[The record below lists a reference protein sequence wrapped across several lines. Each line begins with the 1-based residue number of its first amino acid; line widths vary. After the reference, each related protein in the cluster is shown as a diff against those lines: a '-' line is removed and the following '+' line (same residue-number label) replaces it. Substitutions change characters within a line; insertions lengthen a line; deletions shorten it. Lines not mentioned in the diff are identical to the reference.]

1 MRIFHGIV
9 EIAGQMGILSG
20 AFKRK
25 GYLSVGYNIF
35 HTYLG
40 YQEHL
45 INTVWTE
52 IQNTHRHILNFFDL
66 FHFHYASSILPNYA
80 DLPLLK
86 ERGKKMIMHFWGNDV
101 RFHGQARINN
111 PYVYTGDSPPDEVI
125 HARLAEVSRYLD
137 EAIVQDYE
145 VYAYVAPFFK
155 KVHVVPIAI
164 DLNRFDPH
172 YPSVAQSCPLIL
184 HAPTN
189 PEFKG
194 TAIVESVLAQLQRTH
209 SFRYRR
215 IEGMNHEEATKLY
228 READLIIDQVRCGS
242 YGLLSVESMAL
253 GKPVVC
259 YIRSDL
265 VGTFPPGLPI
275 VNANPDTLYEQ
286 VKMLLEQPELRHQLG
301 MAGRRYVENVHAS
314 DLVAA
319 KLLQI
324 YQEMQA

>member
-1 MRIFHGIV
+1 VRIFHGIV

-25 GYLSVGYNIF
+25 GYLSVGYNTF
-35 HTYLG
+35 HSYLG
-40 YQEHL
+40 YKEHL
-45 INTVWTE
+45 INTVWPE
-52 IQNTHRHILNFFDL
+52 IQNTHKHILNFFDL
-66 FHFHYASSILPNYA
+66 FHFHYASSILPDYA
-80 DLPLLK
+80 DLPVLK
-86 ERGKKMIMHFWGNDV
+86 EKGKRMIMHFWGNDV
-101 RFHGQARINN
+101 RFHDQARINN
-111 PYVYTGDSPPDEVI
+111 PYVYTGDSPPNAVI
-125 HARLAEVSRYLD
+125 HARLARISRYLD

-145 VYAYVAPFFK
+145 VYPYVAPFFK

-164 DLNRFDPH
+164 DLNGFDPH
-172 YPSVAQSCPLIL
+172 YPSITQSCPLIL

-209 SFRYRR
+209 SFQYRR
-215 IEGMNHEEATKLY
+215 IEGMSHVEATKLY

-265 VGTFPPGLPI
+265 VGTFPGSLPI

-286 VKMLLEQPELRHQLG
+286 VKMLLENPEMRHQLG
-301 MAGRRYVENVHAS
+301 MAGRRYVENFHAS
-314 DLVAA
+314 DIVTD

-324 YQEMQA
+324 YQHLKG

>member
-1 MRIFHGIV
+1 
-9 EIAGQMGILSG
+9 
-20 AFKRK
+20 
-25 GYLSVGYNIF
+25 
-35 HTYLG
+35 
-40 YQEHL
+40 
-45 INTVWTE
+45 
-52 IQNTHRHILNFFDL
+52 
-66 FHFHYASSILPNYA
+66 
-80 DLPLLK
+80 
-86 ERGKKMIMHFWGNDV
+86 
-101 RFHGQARINN
+101 
-111 PYVYTGDSPPDEVI
+111 
-125 HARLAEVSRYLD
+125 
-137 EAIVQDYE
+137 
-145 VYAYVAPFFK
+145 
-155 KVHVVPIAI
+155 
-164 DLNRFDPH
+164 
-172 YPSVAQSCPLIL
+172 
-184 HAPTN
+184 
-189 PEFKG
+189 
-194 TAIVESVLAQLQRTH
+194 
-209 SFRYRR
+209 
-215 IEGMNHEEATKLY
+215 MNHEEATKLY